1 MKAIIVDDSEY
12 KRTRIKDYIISIDAD
27 IEIIEFECYIDAAR
41 FIASTR
47 ENKEKA
53 KEYMLFLDWMFPLRK
68 DSSIEENG
76 RMMLEEI
83 NRLRL
88 PLKTIIVSSDKVN
101 IADEYPFLIGSI
113 IDDVSVY
120 QKKQYADFINKFKED
135 LNEERSNSCGQQDV
149 Q

>member
-1 MKAIIVDDSEY
+1 
-12 KRTRIKDYIISIDAD
+12 
-27 IEIIEFECYIDAAR
+27 
-41 FIASTR
+41 
-47 ENKEKA
+47 
-53 KEYMLFLDWMFPLRK
+53 
-68 DSSIEENG
+68 
-76 RMMLEEI
+76 MLEEI

>member
-12 KRTRIKDYIISIDAD
+12 KRERIKDYIMSVDSD
-27 IEIIEFECYIDAAR
+27 IEIVEFTCYIDAVR

-47 ENKEKA
+47 EDKEKA

-68 DSSIEENG
+68 DSRIEDNG

-88 PLKTIIVSSDKVN
+88 PLKTVIVSSDKVTV
-101 IADEYPFLIGSI
+101 DDKYPFLMGSI

-120 QKKQYADFINKFKED
+120 QKKIYADFINKFKED
-135 LNEERSNSCGQQDV
+135 L
-149 Q
+149 

>member
-12 KRTRIKDYIISIDAD
+12 KRERIKDYIMSVDSD
-27 IEIIEFECYIDAAR
+27 IEIIEFTCYIDAAR

-47 ENKEKA
+47 EDKEKA

-68 DSSIEENG
+68 DSRIEDNG

-88 PLKTIIVSSDKVN
+88 PLKTVIVSSDKVTVD
-101 IADEYPFLIGSI
+101 DEYPFLMGSI

-120 QKKQYADFINKFKED
+120 QKKMYADFINKFKED
-135 LNEERSNSCGQQDV
+135 LNETCSNSCGKQGV
-149 Q
+149 